1 MYDKFGAKRSWQG
14 VKTSVHVSYSCRDVF
29 FNPLEVFIL
38 KTEHTTG
45 KLLLN
50 IWKPIDV

>member
-1 MYDKFGAKRSWQG
+1 MYDKYGAKRSGQG
-14 VKTSVHVSYSCRDVF
+14 LKMSLHVGYSCRNVF

-38 KTEHTTG
+38 KTEHRQG